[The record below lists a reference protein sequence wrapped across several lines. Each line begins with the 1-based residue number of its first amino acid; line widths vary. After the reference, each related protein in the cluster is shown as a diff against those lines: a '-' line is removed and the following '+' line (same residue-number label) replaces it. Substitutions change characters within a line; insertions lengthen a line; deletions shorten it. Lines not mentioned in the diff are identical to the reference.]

1 MEAIVYLIVGV
12 VLFVAYNLSPEFKEL
27 VDKMSE

>member
-1 MEAIVYLIVGV
+1 MEAIIYFIVAV
-12 VLFVAYNLSPEFKEL
+12 VLFLAYNLSPEFKEL